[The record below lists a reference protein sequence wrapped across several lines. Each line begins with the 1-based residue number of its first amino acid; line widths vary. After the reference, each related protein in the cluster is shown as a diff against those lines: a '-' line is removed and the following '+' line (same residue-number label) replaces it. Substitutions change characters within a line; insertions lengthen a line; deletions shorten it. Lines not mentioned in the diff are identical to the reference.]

1 MSLMSDSA
9 ELKLCSRELLAMTV
23 IAEVDPKSV
32 NPPIN
37 FNPTAYDGNM
47 ETSSLVEQIESL
59 RGAVRYLR
67 SEIALLKSQDLMGEL
82 DGLPRYTF
90 NSSFPLASSTA
101 TDGPKD
107 AVDNDGREGKDDA
120 QVQDRFYAA
129 SLQSLLHEARILSAT
144 PKVVDL
150 SFALQASVGGEKG
163 RGRKWMPASR
173 APEMQWMVEKERTR
187 VLSRKLEKLTS
198 VSRSRKGRSLI
209 QAGV

>member
-1 MSLMSDSA
+1 
-9 ELKLCSRELLAMTV
+9 MTV

-32 NPPIN
+32 NPTIN

-47 ETSSLVEQIESL
+47 ETSRLVEQIESL

-82 DGLPRYTF
+82 DALPRYTY
-90 NSSFPLASSTA
+90 NSSSPFTSTA

-107 AVDNDGREGKDDA
+107 AVDDDGRAGKDDA

-129 SLQSLLHEARILSAT
+129 SLKSLLHEARILSAT

-187 VLSRKLEKLTS
+187 ELSRKLEKLTS
-198 VSRSRKGRSLI
+198 VSHSWKGRSLI